1 MRVCFTVWREGKSS
15 SLTRRGRTL
24 LFSGFCP
31 CSSRFHPATEVET
44 KNAGTVR
51 LSGFPLLRRNFF
63 CTPCIYPRPL
73 RGPDLQMPGDQ
84 RLGIA
89 TFEHRQE
96 VWPASEMRLSDKIQS
111 PDDGDSSKNAQL
123 LLSHNFLKSGRYSF
137 VACAWILQN
146 NLTVAPCST
155 LRQIAS

>member
-1 MRVCFTVWREGKSS
+1 
-15 SLTRRGRTL
+15 
-24 LFSGFCP
+24 
-31 CSSRFHPATEVET
+31 
-44 KNAGTVR
+44 
-51 LSGFPLLRRNFF
+51 
-63 CTPCIYPRPL
+63 
-73 RGPDLQMPGDQ
+73 MPGDQ

-137 VACAWILQN
+137 VACVDSSEQSDSGAMLDFA
-146 NLTVAPCST
+146 TDC
-155 LRQIAS
+155 